1 MIRAY
6 PYRAIVFWTA
16 LLVIVQNTGSRAQDT
31 ATPAAPT
38 ASDIRGVIQSVSK
51 IEIRSDLNV
60 AVISADFRKGMA
72 FKKDDLLV
80 SFDCARFKA
89 ERSAASAS
97 ANAASIELRQKRTLL
112 KHGAAGKGD
121 VDLAGAAVSKS
132 LAERDVI
139 DQRLK
144 DCAIKAPFD
153 GRVVATSINAREVPK
168 PGEPLLVIIDDSNLE
183 VELVMPSQWL
193 SKVKQDSTFSFTV
206 DETGETLK
214 GTVAR
219 FGAEVDPVSQ
229 TIEVIGKLQATPG
242 TIRSGMSGSVAFD
255 AIEKGGI

>member
-1 MIRAY
+1 MI
-6 PYRAIVFWTA
+6 PIVLRMA
-16 LLVIVQNTGSRAQDT
+16 AMLPLCSVMGLVSANAVAQEVQSPSP
-31 ATPAAPT
+31 ATV
-38 ASDIRGVIQSVSK
+38 RGVIQSASK

-60 AVISADFRKGMA
+60 AVTAANFRKGMA

-80 SFDCARFKA
+80 AFDCARFKA

-121 VDLAGAAVSKS
+121 VELAGAAVSKS

-144 DCAIKAPFD
+144 DCIITAPFD
-153 GRVVATSINAREVPK
+153 GRVVVTSINVLEMPK
-168 PGEPLLVIIDDSNLE
+168 PGEPLLVIIDDSDLE

-193 SKVKQDSTFSFTV
+193 SKVKQDSTFSFLV
-206 DETGETLK
+206 DETGEALK
-214 GTVAR
+214 GTVSR

-229 TIEVIGKLQATPG
+229 TIEVIGKLRAPSQ
-242 TIRSGMSGSVAFD
+242 TIRSGMSGTVTLD
-255 AIEKGGI
+255 ALEKGGT